1 MDDGGEGNDAY
12 VDLFGGSPRSSRRC
26 NAQIRDRGTAG
37 GEVLRHNSYQ
47 FATSDASAGPE
58 KIYCSLT
65 VTVTWCLNVPLTPM
79 KCKESV
85 PVGSLVDVL
94 TITVSDPATVADGI
108 HNQIRADRWLP

>member
-1 MDDGGEGNDAY
+1 MMVAKETTHTSTFSGG
-12 VDLFGGSPRSSRRC
+12 V
-26 NAQIRDRGTAG
+26 RDRRDGATLRYAIAARRG
-37 GEVLRHNSYQ
+37 GGLLRHNSYQ

-85 PVGSLVDVL
+85 PGGSLVDVL

-108 HNQIRADRWLP
+108 HNQ